1 MKRTTILL
9 FLCFMGITM
18 ASAQQKTFKGTWLY
32 EQGEKNGTIQL
43 DLYQKSVENEFD
55 MDGALCFGT
64 FAFSDGSYYS
74 IEEVEVEGNK
84 ASLQQVLDTGMG
96 NFKMQ
101 MTYNSA
107 DQSIELSTN

>member
-9 FLCFMGITM
+9 FLCFMGIIM

-55 MDGALCFGT
+55 MDGASGHLPFPM
-64 FAFSDGSYYS
+64 AV
-74 IEEVEVEGNK
+74 II
-84 ASLQQVLDTGMG
+84 Q
-96 NFKMQ
+96 
-101 MTYNSA
+101 
-107 DQSIELSTN
+107 